1 MKKRLFIVVLA
12 VVMVVCL
19 VGCGTTH
26 QEATGQTE
34 SKNEKDFGGGY
45 FTVITKRYDE
55 DLGNCYIIYAND
67 TKVKYLIFDS
77 GMYQFSITPLY
88 NADGTL
94 QIYEESE
101 D

>member
-1 MKKRLFIVVLA
+1 MKKRILSVALV
-12 VVMVVCL
+12 VVMTVCL
-19 VGCGTTH
+19 TACGTTY

-34 SKNEKDFGGGY
+34 SDSASDYGNGY
-45 FTVITKRYDE
+45 FTVITKWENASYTYR
-55 DLGNCYIIYAND
+55 IVYANG
-67 TKVKYLIFDS
+67 TKVKYLAITGGCRF
-77 GMYQFSITPLY
+77 GITPLY